1 MVHVPT
7 TIDGAVST
15 PPSHESRQGRREET
29 APAVHVVAWV
39 DAGPHR
45 LGHAAYHGA
54 VKNTRPNRPK
64 PVPFIATGAII
75 GFIVFGLISV
85 LRPNE
90 NTAYDITYDAG
101 AALGMMSV
109 LGLFVGGIVGAVV
122 AALLTYRR

>member
-1 MVHVPT
+1 M
-7 TIDGAVST
+7 
-15 PPSHESRQGRREET
+15 
-29 APAVHVVAWV
+29 VAWV

-54 VKNTRPNRPK
+54 VKSTRRNHPRPI
-64 PVPFIATGAII
+64 PFIATGAII